1 MRDKYVGSMSR
12 TPEKSER
19 GPVETI
25 EIKGI
30 KIPVYYSPYRDTES
44 YLLAY
49 YTEGKRKRER
59 VPSLPAARKR
69 AKELIQELSKGTAHV
84 ATFTAKEAAVVNAAV
99 DILQPLDMGLAEAAR
114 QVAAAKEILGGF
126 GTIEEAARLLVAER
140 QRQQIPRKLFGE
152 VVREFLE
159 EIKPPARSYRH
170 WQDCSARLGLAAERF
185 KTVSIM
191 DVRTIDLETH
201 LNNIQRRVRTKQGMK
216 TLPGP
221 GKKATGRNRNN
232 YRGVF
237 CNLFSYAQRLGY
249 LPRNIET
256 EAEHLREAPDRDAN
270 VAIYQPDEM
279 QTILD
284 GLPDKW
290 IPFAAIGA
298 FAGCRG
304 AEIHRLD
311 WKDIDL
317 EERHITVESSK
328 SKTGKRRVVPIS
340 DNLYAYLAP
349 YAQKTGWVC
358 PHYSHDSTLSQEF
371 GLAWEKAGIKVEKVN
386 NGLRHSYASYRI
398 EEVKSLPQVAWE
410 MNTSE
415 RKLRDNYLELVS
427 AKKLLQWK
435 QILPSTPLP
444 KVPPELKQAA

>member
-1 MRDKYVGSMSR
+1 MSR

-19 GPVETI
+19 GPVEMV
-25 EIKGI
+25 ESKGV
-30 KIPVYYSPYRDTES
+30 KIPIYYSPYRETES

-49 YTEGKRKRER
+49 YSEGKRRRER
-59 VPSLPAARKR
+59 APSLPAARKR
-69 AKELIQELSKGTAHV
+69 AKELIEELSKGIAHV
-84 ATFTAKEAAVVNAAV
+84 ATFTPKEAAAVNTAV
-99 DILQPLDMGLAEAAR
+99 DILQPLDIGLTEAAR
-114 QVAAAKEILGGF
+114 QVAAAKEILGDL

-140 QRQQIPRKLFGE
+140 QRQKLPVKLFGD
-152 VVREFLE
+152 VVNEFLE

-170 WQDCSARLGLAAERF
+170 WSDCSGRLSLASEKFA
-185 KTVSIM
+185 TVPISDI
-191 DVRTIDLETH
+191 RTIDLEEH
-201 LNNIQRRVRTKQGMK
+201 LNCLRRRVRTKTGMK
-216 TLPGP
+216 TLSGP

-232 YRGVF
+232 YRGVL
-237 CNLFSYAQRLGY
+237 CNLFSFAQRRGY
-249 LPRNIET
+249 LPRGVET
-256 EAEHLREAPDRDAN
+256 EAEHIREAPDRDAN
-270 VAIYQPDEM
+270 VEIYRPEEM
-279 QTILD
+279 QAILD

-290 IPFAAIGA
+290 IPYAAIGA

-340 DNLYAYLAP
+340 DNLYAFLAP
-349 YAQKTGWVC
+349 YARESGWVC
-358 PHYSHDSTLSQEF
+358 PHYSHDSTLAQEF
-371 GLAWEKAGIKVEKVN
+371 ALAWERAGIKVRKVN

-427 AKKLLQWK
+427 AKKLAQWK
-435 QILPSTPLP
+435 QIMPSSPLP
-444 KVPPELKQAA
+444 KVPLD

>member
-1 MRDKYVGSMSR
+1 MRDRYIVTMSR
-12 TPEKSER
+12 TPEKTER
-19 GPVETI
+19 GPVETV
-25 EIKGI
+25 ESKGI
-30 KIPVYYSPYRDTES
+30 KIPIYYSPYRDTES

-49 YTEGKRKRER
+49 YVEAKRIRER
-59 VPSLPAARKR
+59 SPSLPAARKR
-69 AKELIQELSKGTAHV
+69 AKELIEELSKGTAHV
-84 ATFTAKEAAVVNAAV
+84 ATFTPKQAAVVNAAV
-99 DILQPLDMGLAEAAR
+99 DILHPLDIGLAEAAR
-114 QVAAAKEILGGF
+114 QVATANEILGGF

-152 VVREFLE
+152 VVQEFLE
-159 EIKPPARSYRH
+159 EVKPPARSYRH

-185 KTVSIM
+185 KTVPIM
-191 DVRTIDLETH
+191 DIRTIDIENH
-201 LNNIQRRVRTKQGMK
+201 LNKIQRRVRTKQGMK

-221 GKKATGRNRNN
+221 GQKATGRNRNN

-270 VAIYQPDEM
+270 VAIYQPEAM
-279 QTILD
+279 QTIMD

-311 WKDIDL
+311 WRDIDL

-349 YAQKTGWVC
+349 YAQKSGWVC

-371 GLAWEKAGIKVEKVN
+371 TKAWDNAGIKVEKID
-386 NGLRHSYASYRI
+386 NGFRHSYASYRI

-427 AKKLLQWK
+427 AKKLLLWK
-435 QILPSTPLP
+435 SIMPSSPLP
-444 KVPPELKQAA
+444 KVQNVLAKAA

>member
-1 MRDKYVGSMSR
+1 M
-12 TPEKSER
+12 EI
-19 GPVETI
+19 I
-25 EIKGI
+25 ESKGI
-30 KIPVYYSPYRDTES
+30 KIPIYHTHYRHLEG
-44 YLLAY
+44 YQLAY
-49 YTEGKRKRER
+49 YIEGKRKRER
-59 VPSLPAARKR
+59 APTLSEARKR
-69 AKELIQELSKGTAHV
+69 AKELIAELSNGTAHI
-84 ATFTAKEAAVVNAAV
+84 ATFTPKEAAVVNVAV
-99 DILQPLDMGLAEAAR
+99 DILQPLDIGLAEAAR
-114 QVAAAKEILGGF
+114 QVATANEILGGL
-126 GTIEEAARLLVAER
+126 GSIEEAARLLVAER
-140 QRQQIPRKLFGE
+140 QRQQIPIKFFGQ
-152 VVREFLE
+152 VVAEFLE

-170 WQDCSARLGLAAERF
+170 WSDCSGRLSLAAEKF
-185 KTVSIM
+185 ATVPIT
-191 DVRTIDLETH
+191 DIRTIDLENH
-201 LNNIQRRVRTKQGMK
+201 LNCLRRRVRTKTGMK

-232 YRGVF
+232 YRGVL
-237 CNLFSYAQRLGY
+237 CNLFSFAQRLGY
-249 LPRNIET
+249 LPRNVET

-270 VAIYQPDEM
+270 VAIYQPGDM
-279 QTILD
+279 QKIMD

-298 FAGCRG
+298 FAGCRA

-340 DNLYAYLAP
+340 DTLYAYLSP
-349 YAQKTGWVC
+349 YAKESGWVC

-371 GLAWEKAGIKVEKVN
+371 TQSWEKAGIKVEKID
-386 NGLRHSYASYRI
+386 NGFRHSYASYRI

-427 AKKLLQWK
+427 AKKLLLWK
-435 QILPSTPLP
+435 QIRPSTPLP
-444 KVPPELKQAA
+444 RVSQELREAA

>member
-1 MRDKYVGSMSR
+1 MRDKYSETMSR
-12 TPEKSER
+12 TPEKTER
-19 GPVETI
+19 GPVETV
-25 EIKGI
+25 ESKGV
-30 KIPVYYSPYRDTES
+30 KIPIYYSPYRETES

-49 YTEGKRKRER
+49 YSEGKRKRER
-59 VPSLPAARKR
+59 APSLPAARKR
-69 AKELIQELSKGTAHV
+69 AKELIESLSKGVAHV
-84 ATFTAKEAAVVNAAV
+84 ATFTAKDAAAINTAV
-99 DILQPLDMGLAEAAR
+99 DILTPLDIPLTEAAR
-114 QVAAAKEILGGF
+114 QIATANEILGGF
-126 GTIEEAARLLVAER
+126 GTIEEAARFLVAER
-140 QRQQIPRKLFGE
+140 QRHQIPRKLFGE
-152 VVREFLE
+152 VVSEFLD

-185 KTVSIM
+185 KTVPIM
-191 DVRTIDLETH
+191 DVRTIDLENH
-201 LNNIQRRVRTKQGMK
+201 LNKIQRRVRTKQGMK

-221 GKKATGRNRNN
+221 GQKATGRNRNN

-270 VAIYQPDEM
+270 VAIYQPDAM
-279 QTILD
+279 QTIMD
-284 GLPDKW
+284 ALPDKW

-311 WKDIDL
+311 WRDIDL

-340 DNLYAYLAP
+340 DTLYAFLAP
-349 YAQKTGWVC
+349 YAQKTGRVC

-371 GLAWEKAGIKVEKVN
+371 TQAWNNAGIKVEKID
-386 NGLRHSYASYRI
+386 NGFRHSYASYRI

-435 QILPSTPLP
+435 QIKPSNKLP
-444 KVPPELKQAA
+444 KVPIELPQAA

>member
-1 MRDKYVGSMSR
+1 MSR
-12 TPEKSER
+12 PPEKTTN
-19 GPVETI
+19 GPVEII
-25 EIKGI
+25 EGKGI
-30 KIPVYYSPYRDTES
+30 KIPIYHTHYRHLEG
-44 YLLAY
+44 YQLAY
-49 YTEGKRKRER
+49 YIEGKRKRER
-59 VPSLPAARKR
+59 APTLQEARKR
-69 AKELIQELSKGTAHV
+69 AKELIAELSKGTAHI
-84 ATFTAKEAAVVNAAV
+84 ATFTPKEAAVVNVAV
-99 DILQPLDMGLAEAAR
+99 DILQPLDIGLAEAAR
-114 QVAAAKEILGGF
+114 QVATANEILGDL

-140 QRQQIPRKLFGE
+140 QRQKIPVKLFGD
-152 VVREFLE
+152 VVTEFLE
-159 EIKPPARSYRH
+159 EVKPPARSYRH
-170 WQDCSARLGLAAERF
+170 WSDCSGRLSLAAEKF
-185 KTVSIM
+185 ATVPII
-191 DVRTIDLETH
+191 DIRTIDLENH
-201 LNNIQRRVRTKQGMK
+201 LNCLRRRVRTKTGMK

-232 YRGVF
+232 YRGVL
-237 CNLFSYAQRLGY
+237 CNLFSFAQRRGY
-249 LPRNIET
+249 LPRNVET

-270 VAIYQPDEM
+270 VEIYQPEEM
-279 QTILD
+279 QAILD

-290 IPFAAIGA
+290 IPYAAIGA

-340 DNLYAYLAP
+340 GNLYAFLAP
-349 YAQKTGWVC
+349 YFQESGWVC
-358 PHYSHDSTLSQEF
+358 PHYSHDSTLAQEF
-371 GLAWEKAGIKVEKVN
+371 GLAWERAGIKIRKIN

-427 AKKLLQWK
+427 AKKLAQWK
-435 QILPSTPLP
+435 QIMPSSPLP
-444 KVPPELKQAA
+444 KVP

>member
-1 MRDKYVGSMSR
+1 MRDKYTSLMSR
-12 TPEKSER
+12 TVEKSKR
-19 GPVETI
+19 GPVEVV
-25 EIKGI
+25 EGKGI
-30 KIPVYYSPYRDTES
+30 RIPVYYSPYRDTES

-49 YTEGKRKRER
+49 YSGGKRER
-59 VPSLPAARKR
+59 ERASSLPAARKR
-69 AKELIQELSKGTAHV
+69 AKELIEDLSKGTAHV
-84 ATFTAKEAAVVNAAV
+84 ASFTAKEAAAVNTAV
-99 DILQPLDMGLAEAAR
+99 DILQPLDIGLTEAAR
-114 QVAAAKEILGGF
+114 QIAAANEILGGF

-140 QRQQIPRKLFGE
+140 QRHQIPVKRFGD
-152 VVREFLE
+152 VVKEFLDE
-159 EIKPPARSYRH
+159 VKPPARSYRH
-170 WQDCSARLGLAAERF
+170 WSDCSGRLSLAAEKF
-185 KTVSIM
+185 ATVPIM
-191 DVRTIDLETH
+191 DIRTIDLENH
-201 LNNIQRRVRTKQGMK
+201 LNCIKRRVRTKTGMK

-237 CNLFSYAQRLGY
+237 CNLFSFAQRLGY

-256 EAEHLREAPDRDAN
+256 EADHLREAPDRDAN
-270 VAIYQPDEM
+270 VEIYQPGEM
-279 QTILD
+279 QAILD

-340 DNLYAYLAP
+340 DTLYAYLAP

-371 GLAWEKAGIKVEKVN
+371 ANAWENAGIKVKKVI
-386 NGLRHSYASYRI
+386 NGFRHSYASYRI

-427 AKKLLQWK
+427 AKKLIAWK
-435 QILPSTPLP
+435 NIAPSVSLP
-444 KVPPELKQAA
+444 KEKQPLQEAV

>member
-1 MRDKYVGSMSR
+1 MKTS
-12 TPEKSER
+12 PEKKR
-19 GPVETI
+19 GPI
-25 EIKGI
+25 EVIEGKGI
-30 KIPVYYSPYRDTES
+30 KIPIYDSPIRGVES
-44 YLLAY
+44 YQLAFY
-49 YTEGKRKRER
+49 REGKRDRER
-59 VPSLPAARKR
+59 TSTRDAARKR
-69 AKELIQELSKGTAHV
+69 AKELIEELSKGTAHI
-84 ATFTAKEAAVVNAAV
+84 ATFTHKQAAVVNAAV
-99 DILQPLDMGLAEAAR
+99 DILQPLDIGLAEAAR
-114 QVAAAKEILGGF
+114 QVATANEILGGF

-140 QRQQIPRKLFGE
+140 QRQQIPVKLFGD
-152 VVREFLE
+152 VVKEFLE
-159 EIKPPARSYRH
+159 EVKPPARSYRH
-170 WQDCSARLGLAAERF
+170 WSDCSGRLSLAAEKF
-185 KTVSIM
+185 ATVPIM
-191 DVRTIDLETH
+191 DIRTIDLENH
-201 LNNIQRRVRTKQGMK
+201 LNCIKRRVRTKTGK
-216 TLPGP
+216 RTLPGP

-237 CNLFSYAQRLGY
+237 CNLFSFAQRLGY

-256 EAEHLREAPDRDAN
+256 EADHLREAPDRDAN
-270 VAIYQPDEM
+270 VEIYQPGDM

-340 DNLYAYLAP
+340 NTLYAYLAP
-349 YAQKTGWVC
+349 YAQETGWVC

-371 GLAWEKAGIKVEKVN
+371 TQAWTKAGIKVEKID
-386 NGLRHSYASYRI
+386 NGFRHSYASYRI

-435 QILPSTPLP
+435 QIMPSTKLP
-444 KVPPELKQAA
+444 KVPTDLPKAA

>member
-1 MRDKYVGSMSR
+1 MSHAA
-12 TPEKSER
+12 EKTKR
-19 GPVETI
+19 GPVEVI
-25 EIKGI
+25 EGKGI
-30 KIPVYYSPYRDTES
+30 KIPVYYSPYRETES

-49 YTEGKRKRER
+49 YSEGTRQRER
-59 VPSLPAARKR
+59 VASLPQARKR
-69 AKELIQELSKGTAHV
+69 GKELIGELSKGTAHV
-84 ATFTAKEAAVVNAAV
+84 APFTAKEAAAVNTAV
-99 DILQPLDMGLAEAAR
+99 DILRPHDIAITEAAR
-114 QVAAAKEILGGF
+114 QIAAANEILGGF

-140 QRQQIPRKLFGE
+140 QRQRIPVKPFGE

-159 EIKPPARSYRH
+159 EVKPPARSYRH
-170 WQDCSARLGLAAERF
+170 WQDCSGRLGLAAERF
-185 KTVSIM
+185 KTVPIM
-191 DVRTIDLETH
+191 DVRTIDLENH
-201 LNNIQRRVRTKQGMK
+201 LNTIQRRVRTKQGMK

-221 GKKATGRNRNN
+221 AKKATGRNRNN

-270 VAIYQPDEM
+270 IEIYQPDEM
-279 QTILD
+279 QGILD

-317 EERHITVESSK
+317 EERHLTVESSK

-358 PHYSHDSTLSQEF
+358 PHFSHDSTLAQEF
-371 GLAWEKAGIKVEKVN
+371 ANAWENAGIKVKKVN
-386 NGLRHSYASYRI
+386 NGMRHSYASYRI

-435 QILPSTPLP
+435 KIMPSSPLP
-444 KVPPELKQAA
+444 KVQNVLAKAA

>member
-1 MRDKYVGSMSR
+1 MSSKSSSESS
-12 TPEKSER
+12 EKR
-19 GPVETI
+19 GPLEVVES
-25 EIKGI
+25 KGVR
-30 KIPVYYSPYRDTES
+30 IPLYDAGNGKV
-44 YLLAY
+44 LLAY
-49 YTEGKRKRER
+49 YAEGKRKLVKCKSHE
-59 VPSLPAARKR
+59 SGRKR
-69 AKELIQELSKGTAHV
+69 AKELVEELAKGTAHV
-84 ATFTAKEAAVVNAAV
+84 AAFTPKEAAVVNAAV
-99 DILQPLDMGLAEAAR
+99 DILHPLDIGLAEAAR
-114 QVAAAKEILGGF
+114 QVATAKKILGGF

-152 VVREFLE
+152 VVKEFLE

-170 WQDCSARLGLAAERF
+170 WSDCSGRLSLAAEKF
-185 KTVSIM
+185 ATVPIM
-191 DVRTIDLETH
+191 DVRTIDLENH
-201 LNNIQRRVRTKQGMK
+201 LNCIKRRVRTKTGMR

-237 CNLFSYAQRLGY
+237 CNLLSFAQRLGY

-270 VAIYQPDEM
+270 VEIYQAEEI
-279 QTILD
+279 QAILD

-311 WKDIDL
+311 WTDVDL

-349 YAQKTGWVC
+349 YAQKSGWVC
-358 PHYSHDSTLSQEF
+358 PHYSHDSTLAQEF
-371 GLAWEKAGIKVEKVN
+371 TKAWEKAGIKVEKID
-386 NGLRHSYASYRI
+386 NGFRHSYASFRI

-427 AKKLLQWK
+427 AKKLLKWK
-435 QILPSTPLP
+435 EIMPSVALP
-444 KVPPELKQAA
+444 KEKSTLAKTA

>member
-1 MRDKYVGSMSR
+1 MSR
-12 TPEKSER
+12 HSEKTNT
-19 GPVETI
+19 GPVEII
-25 EIKGI
+25 ESKGI
-30 KIPVYYSPYRDTES
+30 KIPIYHTHYRHLEG
-44 YLLAY
+44 YQLAY
-49 YTEGKRKRER
+49 YIQGRRKRER
-59 VPSLPAARKR
+59 APTLSEARKR
-69 AKELIQELSKGTAHV
+69 AKKLIGELSKGTAHV
-84 ATFTAKEAAVVNAAV
+84 GTFTAKEAAVVNVAV
-99 DILQPLDMGLAEAAR
+99 DILQPLDIGLAEAAR
-114 QVAAAKEILGGF
+114 QVAAANEILGGF
-126 GTIEEAARLLVAER
+126 GTIEEAARLLVTER
-140 QRQQIPRKLFGE
+140 QRQQIPTKLFGD
-152 VVREFLE
+152 VVKEFLE
-159 EIKPPARSYRH
+159 EVKPPARSYRH
-170 WQDCSARLGLAAERF
+170 WSDCSGRLSLAAEKF
-185 KTVSIM
+185 ATVPIA
-191 DVRTIDLETH
+191 DIRTIDLENH
-201 LNNIQRRVRTKQGMK
+201 LNCLRRRVRTRTGMK

-237 CNLFSYAQRLGY
+237 CNLFSFAQRLGY

-256 EAEHLREAPDRDAN
+256 EADHLREAPDRDAN
-270 VAIYQPDEM
+270 VEIYQPEEM
-279 QTILD
+279 QAIMD

-349 YAQKTGWVC
+349 YTQTSGWVC
-358 PHYSHDSTLSQEF
+358 PHYSHDSTLAQEF
-371 GLAWEKAGIKVEKVN
+371 GNAWENGGIKVKKVN
-386 NGLRHSYASYRI
+386 NGFRHSYASYRI

-427 AKKLLQWK
+427 AKKLVLWK
-435 QILPSTPLP
+435 KIMPSRPLP
-444 KVPPELKQAA
+444 KVSKIPAQAA

>member
-1 MRDKYVGSMSR
+1 MSSKSSSESS
-12 TPEKSER
+12 EKR
-19 GPVETI
+19 GPLEVVES
-25 EIKGI
+25 KGVR
-30 KIPVYYSPYRDTES
+30 IPIYDAGNGKVLLSYY
-44 YLLAY
+44 A
-49 YTEGKRKRER
+49 EGKRKLVKCKNHE
-59 VPSLPAARKR
+59 SGRKR
-69 AKELIQELSKGTAHV
+69 AKELVEELAKGTAHV
-84 ATFTAKEAAVVNAAV
+84 AAFTPKEAAVVNAAV
-99 DILQPLDMGLAEAAR
+99 DILHPLDIGLAEAAR
-114 QVAAAKEILGGF
+114 QVATAKEILGGF

-140 QRQQIPRKLFGE
+140 QRQQIPVKAFGK
-152 VVREFLE
+152 VVEEFLE

-185 KTVSIM
+185 KTVPIM
-191 DVRTIDLETH
+191 EIRTIDLENH
-201 LNNIQRRVRTKQGMK
+201 LNKIQRRVRTKQGMK

-221 GKKATGRNRNN
+221 GQKTSGRNRNN
-232 YRGVF
+232 YRGVL
-237 CNLFSYAQRLGY
+237 CNLFSFARRLGY
-249 LPRNIET
+249 LPRNVET
-256 EAEHLREAPDRDAN
+256 EAEHLREAPDRDSN
-270 VAIYQPDEM
+270 VAIYQPEAM
-279 QTILD
+279 QTIMD

-340 DNLYAYLAP
+340 DTLYAYLEP
-349 YAQKTGWVC
+349 YAQKSGWVC

-371 GLAWEKAGIKVEKVN
+371 TKAWDNAGIKVEKID
-386 NGLRHSYASYRI
+386 NGFRHSYASYRI

-427 AKKLLQWK
+427 AKKLLLWK
-435 QILPSTPLP
+435 KIMPSSPLP
-444 KVPPELKQAA
+444 KVQNVLAKAA